1 MRPKPVRVWKLA
13 QQLGVDVEEIL
24 LTVWE
29 YERIDGRV
37 RRIGDR
43 RDLVPARIV
52 PKVRSAIR
60 ASQKPRPQNVPGDPE
75 ASLRK
80 PPSATT
86 PPIAPC
92 ESVAA
97 PTPAFAAIGQRKKLR
112 LLSES
117 EVLAIHDALVHDF
130 AQSGDPIDPPGVRDE
145 NLLASAVYRPHT
157 GIGDVYKYPTVEA
170 SAAALLCALINDH
183 PFHNGNKRTALVAM
197 LVFLD
202 ENDVT
207 LTCGEEELF
216 RLVLEI
222 ARHRVVAGIV
232 APHAD
237 QETAAVAY
245 RLEEWCRAIGRR
257 VAPPALTFRDLRAI
271 LTGYGC
277 EIQLKSGRADITAPR
292 GDSRWW
298 RTRSSRRV
306 QVHYQNEG
314 ADVPTNTVKLIR
326 EKLHL
331 DAYHGCADSDFFSKK
346 SIRVDGFVARYQKTL
361 KRLARL

>member
-13 QQLGVDVEEIL
+13 QELGVDVEEIL

-29 YERIDGRV
+29 YEEVDGRI

-52 PKVRSAIR
+52 PKVRSAIS
-60 ASQKPRPQNVPGDPE
+60 ASQRPRPQNVPGDPE
-75 ASLRK
+75 GSLRK
-80 PPSATT
+80 PPSTT
-86 PPIAPC
+86 TSPTAPR

-97 PTPAFAAIGQRKKLR
+97 PTFAAIGRRKKLR

-130 AQSGDPIDPPGVRDE
+130 ARSGDPIDPPGVRDD

-157 GIGDVYKYPTVEA
+157 AIGEVYKYPTVET
-170 SAAALLCALINDH
+170 SAAALVCALINDH

-207 LTCGEEELF
+207 LTCDEEQLF

-222 ARHRVVAGIV
+222 ARHRVVVGSL

-237 QETAAVAY
+237 QETAAVAD
-245 RLEEWCRAIGRR
+245 RLHKWCRAIGRQF
-257 VAPPALTFRDLRAI
+257 APPTLTFRDLRAI

-277 EIQLKSGRADITAPR
+277 EIQLKSGAADITPPR

-298 RTRSSRRV
+298 RTRPSRKV

-314 ADVPTNTVKLIR
+314 ADVQTNTVKLIR

-331 DAYHGCADSDFFSKK
+331 DADHGCADSDFFSKK

-361 KRLARL
+361 KRLATL

>member
-13 QQLGVDVEEIL
+13 QELGVDAEEIL

-29 YERIDGRV
+29 YEAFDKRIRQ
-37 RRIGDR
+37 IGDR

-60 ASQKPRPQNVPGDPE
+60 ASQQPRPRNVPGDPE
-75 ASLRK
+75 ASPRK
-80 PPSATT
+80 PPSATM
-86 PPIAPC
+86 PPSEAR

-97 PTPAFAAIGQRKKLR
+97 PAFDAIGQSKKLR
-112 LLSES
+112 LLDEP
-117 EVLAIHDALVHDF
+117 EVLAIHEVLVDDF
-130 AQSGDPIDPPGVRDE
+130 ARSGDPIDPPGPRDE

-157 GIGDVYKYPTVEA
+157 GIGDVYKYPTVET
-170 SAAALLCALINDH
+170 SAAALVCALINDH

-222 ARHRVVAGIV
+222 ARHRVVAGNPT
-232 APHAD
+232 PHPD
-237 QETAAVAY
+237 QETAAVAN
-245 RLEEWCRAIGRR
+245 RLHKWCRAICRQL
-257 VAPPALTFRDLRAI
+257 APPTLTFRDLRAI

-277 EIQLKSGRADITAPR
+277 EIQLKSGRADITSTR
-292 GDSRWW
+292 GHSRWW

-314 ADVPTNTVKLIR
+314 TDVPTNTVKLIR

-331 DAYHGCADSDFFSKK
+331 DAYHGVADSDFFSKK
-346 SIRVDGFVARYQKTL
+346 SLRVDDFVARYQKTL
-361 KRLARL
+361 KRLATM